1 MTTST
6 AISRMLINLILE
18 ADVCDN
24 VLVKMVPLIRY
35 SSQSTVYAA
44 WIIVQRYKQLLVIKS
59 VLALISEAS
68 LAGLK

>member
-6 AISRMLINLILE
+6 AISRMLINFILE

-24 VLVKMVPLIRY
+24 VLMKRVPLIGY
-35 SSQSTVYAA
+35 SPQSTVYAA
-44 WIIVQRYKQLLVIKS
+44 RIIVQRYKQLLVIKS

>member
-6 AISRMLINLILE
+6 AISRMLINFILE

-24 VLVKMVPLIRY
+24 VLVKRVPLIRY
-35 SSQSTVYAA
+35 SPQSIVYAA
-44 WIIVQRYKQLLVIKS
+44 RIIVQRYKQLLVIKS

>member
-6 AISRMLINLILE
+6 AISRMLINFILE

-24 VLVKMVPLIRY
+24 FLVTRVPLIRY
-35 SSQSTVYAA
+35 SPQSTVYAA
-44 WIIVQRYKQLLVIKS
+44 RIIVQRYKQLLVIKS